1 MSWKIHNVPVQISLD
16 QTTPGADNSFGIQD
30 IAKPGSFI
38 GDGVIDNGN
47 MPLRFIVQPMNPATE
62 TIDINSFTIQLGQTI
77 QQLDEINNSAGL
89 PLQGDLQDNMYETG
103 NVNGNSGYRPS
114 SEYNWPMFNQLYPG
128 YDHGNTY
135 VREWINGE
143 NVNVTN
149 GSSLSTVV
157 TDSDG
162 AGVLVPII
170 LPWWCDKVVM
180 YNYNFQTGS
189 TVGGNQ
195 IGNVGIVLA
204 WVKPEFDLSSITM
217 YAFGQI
223 QTNNAN
229 LLGIEYVN
237 TVDLRVLQIPI
248 NGPSQPVGPVSEDI
262 DPITGEDSSTSTSN
276 SFNLTVEIVEPG
288 YLDGGYDSNIN
299 VIPAYNFNSSAQWSG
314 LGYPGNAPTWDGY
327 TYAPAFNASE
337 PWRASINFNPS
348 SYWNEQSYA
357 LPEYYQS
364 GYNRYPIMFVLVPN
378 DGYYLSRHNLRVKM
392 VDGTGTD
399 VTIYPPVGVTPLD
412 GSSNFGPHGWVHLTY
427 DDIFGASFGGL
438 PTAYNEWISQ
448 SWMPSL
454 GALPSTGVNSVNML
468 SFFNNG
474 TQSDYNA
481 FISSVNSSLSASTA
495 TNPGAQ
501 FRGATK
507 YSNVEAYVSSGTINL
522 SQIVNPTE
530 ITTAPEVV
538 NPATSLL
545 VDKLQSI
552 HTVSLI
558 DSKSYAQGIPSWGSL
573 ITNQPDPFDIQLARE
588 WIANDHGLEF
598 VGGQI
603 PAAYCPSD
611 WAGNVVFV
619 SINNIGSYIPG
630 QAPSDIKICI
640 EGRAMPDD
648 GSTCVDFNV
657 NIDGGGNIN
666 SGSQG

>member
-1 MSWKIHNVPVQISLD
+1 MAWNIHNVPVQISVD
-16 QTTPGADNSFGIQD
+16 ETTPGADNSFGNQD
-30 IAKPGSFI
+30 IAKPGSLV
-38 GDGVIDNGN
+38 GDGVVDNGN
-47 MPLRFIVQPMNPATE
+47 MPLRFIVRPINPT
-62 TIDINSFTIQLGQTI
+62 TQVVDINSFTVKVGQTS
-77 QQLDEINNSAGL
+77 QQLDEINSNAGL
-89 PLQGDLQDNMYETG
+89 PLSAVDSTDVYVNG
-103 NVNGNSGYRPS
+103 NVNDSTGYKPS
-114 SEYNWPMFNQLYPG
+114 SETQTVDLSDQFYPG
-128 YDHGNTY
+128 FDHGAVY
-135 VREWINGE
+135 AREWISGE

-149 GSSLSTVV
+149 GLSQSSPVL
-157 TDSDG
+157 DSNG
-162 AGVLVPII
+162 NAVSVPIV
-170 LPWWCDKVVM
+170 LPWWCDRVVM
-180 YNYNFQTGS
+180 YNYNFETGS
-189 TVGGNQ
+189 TAGGNQ

-204 WVKPEFDLSSITM
+204 WVKPDFDLNSI
-217 YAFGQI
+217 
-223 QTNNAN
+223 
-229 LLGIEYVN
+229 N
-237 TVDLRVLQIPI
+237 TVIVTNQASFYGLGLDYVDTVSLRVLGIPI
-248 NGPSQPVGPVSEDI
+248 NGPTQPVGPASEDI

-378 DGYYLSRHNLRVKM
+378 NGYYLSRHNLRVKM

-399 VTIYPPVGVTPLD
+399 VTVYPPVGVTPLD

-427 DDIFGASFGGL
+427 DDIFGVSFGGL
-438 PTAYNEWISQ
+438 PTAYNEWVSQ

-454 GALPSTGVNSVNML
+454 SALPSTGINSVNMV

-481 FISSVNSSLSASTA
+481 FISSVNSNLSASTA
-495 TNPGAQ
+495 TDPGAQ

-507 YSNVEAYVSSGTINL
+507 YSNVEAYVSSGAINL

-530 ITTAPEVV
+530 ILTAQEVI

-545 VDKLQSI
+545 VDKFQSI

-558 DSKSYAQGIPSWGSL
+558 DSKSYAQGLPSWGGL
-573 ITNQPDPFDIQLARE
+573 ITNEPDPFDIQLARE
-588 WIANDHGLEF
+588 WIGKDHGLEF
-598 VGGQI
+598 VGGQV

>member
-30 IAKPGSFI
+30 IAKPGSSI

-47 MPLRFIVQPMNPATE
+47 MPLRFIVKPMNPATE
-62 TIDINSFTIQLGQTI
+62 TIDINSFTVQLSQTS
-77 QQLDEINNSAGL
+77 QQLDEINSNAGL
-89 PLQGDLQDNMYETG
+89 PLQGDLQDNGYQIG

-114 SEYNWPMFNQLYPG
+114 DEYDWPMFNQLYPG

-149 GSSLSTVV
+149 GTSQSTVV

-162 AGVLVPII
+162 AGVSVPII

-195 IGNVGIVLA
+195 IGNVGIVLV
-204 WVKPEFDLSSITM
+204 WVKPEHDLNSITLG
-217 YAFGQI
+217 YGVGA
-223 QTNNAN
+223 AN
-229 LLGIEYVN
+229 QYGIEYVD
-237 TVDLRVLQIPI
+237 TVNFKLLTIPI
-248 NGPSQPVGPVSEDI
+248 NGPAQPVGPVSEDI
-262 DPITGEDSSTSTSN
+262 DPITGEDSDTSTSN

-288 YLDGGYDSNIN
+288 YLDGGYDTNIN

-314 LGYPGNAPTWDGY
+314 LGYPGNTPTWDGY

-337 PWRASINFNPS
+337 PWRASINFNPG

-378 DGYYLSRHNLRVKM
+378 NGYYLSRHNLRVKM

-399 VTIYPPVGVTPLD
+399 VTVYSEISANQTPLD
-412 GSSNFGPHGWVHLTY
+412 GSSNFGPHGWIHLAY
-427 DDIFGASFGGL
+427 EDIFGVNFGGL
-438 PTAYNEWISQ
+438 NAAYDEWVSQ

-454 GALPSTGVNSVNML
+454 SALPSGSTQSMS
-468 SFFNNG
+468 SFFTNG

-481 FISSVNSSLSASTA
+481 FISNVNSDLLASTA
-495 TNPGAQ
+495 SNPGAQ

-507 YSNVEAYVSSGTINL
+507 YSNVEAYISSGTVNF

-530 ITTAPEVV
+530 ISTALEVI

-545 VDKLQSI
+545 VDKFQSI

-558 DSKSYAQGIPSWGSL
+558 DSKSYAQGLPSWGGL
-573 ITNQPDPFDIQLARE
+573 ITSEPDPFDIQLARD
-588 WIANDHGLEF
+588 WIGKDHGLEF
-598 VGGQI
+598 VGGQV